1 VADVGDE
8 SAPVVAGGRADR
20 IVAAAELDNVATSR
34 DCGVV
39 ARARR
44 GRSIGGRS
52 WELLKSVVIHVQH
65 LNVVGHV
72 VDENEQRAGWREGT
86 RRRRCCVGGCLKRN
100 VSHLPC
106 PFSASFR
113 DFFSLFSTCRP
124 GISQLSRILQ
134 CPYAQPHMTK
144 HFPPWHLPGVIS
156 SSSPPSDHLAYT
168 VVYINL
174 MAS

>member
-1 VADVGDE
+1 MADAGDE
-8 SAPVVAGGRADR
+8 SAPVVAGGRADGV
-20 IVAAAELDNVATSR
+20 VAAAELDNVATSR

-52 WELLKSVVIHVQH
+52 WEHVKSVVIHVQH

-72 VDENEQRAGWREGT
+72 VDENEAREGWREGT
-86 RRRRCCVGGCLKRN
+86 RRRRRCAGGCLKRN

-113 DFFSLFSTCRP
+113 DFFSLFSTCRL
-124 GISQLSRILQ
+124 GISQLSRNLQ
-134 CPYAQPHMTK
+134 CPNAQPHMTK
-144 HFPPWHLPGVIS
+144 HFPQRHLPGMIC
-156 SSSPPSDHLAYT
+156 SSSPPSDHLALT
-168 VVYINL
+168 FVYINL